1 MKKPWT
7 FATDCKELRQEFD
20 GKICRKDHDHAKCLK
35 DRESYNRAI
44 VKSIHKAFKKHQ
56 SRLQGQQ
63 DYSRVL
69 PVATATRTRVPLAS
83 FSDQRRT
90 MAASSSQVLTL
101 AERKS
106 RFAAFTAAVSDP
118 DRCADAKAGLTEPA
132 WVKDVLKA
140 VVGPTSDD
148 DRLGMFLDFIP
159 NMEWLHLRGEMPNAD
174 WPDIV
179 EEWCSRFGLKFDLP
193 TGEGSRI
200 VSDAALAGCAQLLVT
215 PSVTWR

>member
-20 GKICRKDHDHAKCLK
+20 GKRCRKDHDHAKCLK

-44 VKSIHKAFKKHQ
+44 VKSIHKAFKKRQ

-69 PVATATRTRVPLAS
+69 PVAAATRTRVPLAS

-101 AERKS
+101 AERQS
-106 RFAAFTAAVSDP
+106 RFAAFTAAISVP
-118 DRCADAKAGLTEPA
+118 DRRADAKAGLTEPA
-132 WVKDVLKA
+132 WVKGVLKA

-159 NMEWLHLRGEMPNAD
+159 NMEWLHLCGEMPNAD

-179 EEWCSRFGLKFDLP
+179 EEWCSRFGLKFDLA